1 MMDKSPARRPATA
14 YDVEAA
20 LIPFCRPGTVPVQPI
35 PQIVATESPLS
46 EVALAEVVPV
56 AESVEEVSDGWGV
69 DASAFSADQPESDV
83 PPRRRPATAS
93 DHRRIRLLLL
103 LGALLHITGI
113 GLLVA
118 WALGAF
124 THTPETDSEPPASK
138 KDEPPKS
145 PKKQRPSP
153 ANPPE

>member
-1 MMDKSPARRPATA
+1 MMDKSPARRPGTA
-14 YDVEAA
+14 YDVETA
-20 LIPFCRPGTVPVQPI
+20 LIPFCRPGSVPLQPI
-35 PQIVATESPLS
+35 PQVVSSESPMS
-46 EVALAEVVPV
+46 VVALAEAVPV
-56 AESVEEVSDGWGV
+56 AESVEEVSNGWGV
-69 DASAFSADQPESDV
+69 DASTFSTDQPGGDGS
-83 PPRRRPATAS
+83 PRRQPTLS
-93 DHRRIRLLLL
+93 DRRRTRLLIF

-124 THTPETDSEPPASK
+124 THTPETDPEPPASK

-145 PKKQRPSP
+145 PKKQRLSP